1 MVEQQKGF
9 QVEIDG
15 RTFIVRPGSM
25 HVLESGHTVAEAI
38 SRALGKPFPWT
49 VGFFFA
55 NPELELDLWSVISG
69 ISGFDD

>member
-1 MVEQQKGF
+1 MVEQQKGI

-15 RTFIVRPGSM
+15 RTFIVRPSM
-25 HVLESGHTVAEAI
+25 HVLESGHMVAEAI
-38 SRALGKPFPWT
+38 SRALGKPFPWG

-55 NPELELDLWSVISG
+55 NPELELDLWPVISG

>member
-1 MVEQQKGF
+1 MVEQQEAI

-15 RTFIVRPGSM
+15 RTFIVRPSM
-25 HVLESGHTVAEAI
+25 HVLESGHMVAEAI
-38 SRALGKPFPWT
+38 SRALGKPFPWI

-55 NPELELDLWSVISG
+55 NPELELDLWPVISG